1 MATDNLDE
9 NPVQSTLCEQSRRL
23 YNAYRKAKAEWDV
36 ILYAPERHDS
46 DVPDEINDPLSDA
59 HTAALNAYLLAP
71 VDTIAALSHK
81 LTVFAAEE
89 IHDGWYMAHQIVGTL
104 DMDGRRVW
112 DASRG

>member
-1 MATDNLDE
+1 MATIKLHPDTAG
-9 NPVQSTLCEQSRRL
+9 VTLSEKSRRL

-59 HTAALNAYLLAP
+59 HTAALNAFLLAP
-71 VDTIAALSHK
+71 VDTIAALSRK